1 MVRNPAKAPSFP
13 STHVTTAEYGD
24 RAAIRTALTGAHTV
38 FMVSAAETADRV
50 QQHLTFIDAAVDVGV
65 QRIVYVS
72 FFGASPTAS
81 FTLARDH
88 WATEE
93 HLGRSA
99 SPIRSCATTSIDL
112 TGHPALSVEQ
122 ALLRP
127 ATRSPSARTW
137 VPARRPAG
145 FAPPR
150 AGRAA
155 QHAAEP

>member
-1 MVRNPAKAPSFP
+1 VVRNPAKAPSFP

-99 SPIRSCATTSIDL
+99 SPYDLARQHLL

-137 VPARRPAG
+137 VPARRPSG
-145 FAPPR
+145 CAPPR